1 MGMNDMELNNIIEQG
16 KIYIAF
22 IIALPFILIF
32 LVPFALL
39 TDYIDREEQK
49 MHWGDSYPD

>member
-1 MGMNDMELNNIIEQG
+1 MELNNIIEQG
-16 KIYIAF
+16 KTYIAF
-22 IIALPFILIF
+22 IIALPFILIL

-49 MHWGDSYPD
+49 MHWGHSYD